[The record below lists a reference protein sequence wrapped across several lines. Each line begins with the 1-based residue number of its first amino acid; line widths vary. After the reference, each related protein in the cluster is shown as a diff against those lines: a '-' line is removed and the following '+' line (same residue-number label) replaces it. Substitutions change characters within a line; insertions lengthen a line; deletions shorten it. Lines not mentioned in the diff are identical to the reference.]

1 MGSEYLAIHI
11 QSLIDFLSTDTIT
24 GVMKKKKNTTSATS
38 VRLSA
43 HEKLCAERMQTL
55 IKTIDELRVDVKDLR
70 ADMNKGKGVIAFL
83 MIVGGLVGSILAI
96 LKFVK

>member
-1 MGSEYLAIHI
+1 
-11 QSLIDFLSTDTIT
+11 
-24 GVMKKKKNTTSATS
+24 MKRKQKTTSATS

-43 HEKLCAERMQTL
+43 HEKICAERMQTL

-83 MIVGGLVGSILAI
+83 IIVGDLILRQMNILTTMLRLYLIESQILNMHTKRMIV
-96 LKFVK
+96 

>member
-1 MGSEYLAIHI
+1 MKRKKTAI
-11 QSLIDFLSTDTIT
+11 
-24 GVMKKKKNTTSATS
+24 SATS

-83 MIVGGLVGSILAI
+83 IIVGALVGSIVSI

>member
-1 MGSEYLAIHI
+1 MKRKKTAI
-11 QSLIDFLSTDTIT
+11 ST
-24 GVMKKKKNTTSATS
+24 TS

-55 IKTIDELRVDVKDLR
+55 IKTIDELRGDVKDLR
-70 ADMNKGKGVIAFL
+70 SDMNKGKGVIAFL
-83 MIVGGLVGSILAI
+83 IIVGGLVGSVLAI